1 MNNIAGVSYEAA
13 RFDKDGAALN
23 QQDVRLPQGTTDVIV
38 ASHGWNNTEE
48 QAEQQLYIPLFTNF
62 AAIASDQ
69 LQNKK
74 IAIVGVIWP
83 SKKFTDVVDAAV
95 AEQTRGG
102 GAGFGNSSTAADE
115 TIKAK
120 LDVIATMFDKK
131 AAKKISAA
139 KNQIGKLESDLA
151 ARRKFV
157 DELRSLL
164 DESAAHEEDN
174 SALFFNLDGS
184 VMLEKLKQPTPLV
197 SSGGGGGG
205 GAASLG
211 TPRTTTPAGGAAGLG
226 DLFSGIKSG
235 AIRFLNYLAYY
246 EMKKRAGTVGQKGV
260 GPLLDRLA
268 ENVQRV
274 HLGGHS
280 FGCRVVTAA
289 AATSTTDKLQS
300 MSLLQAAFSHNGF
313 SKSMN
318 GFFRSVVD
326 NHRIKG
332 PIVITYTPNDRAVGI
347 AYPVASRLAG
357 TVASAFGDANDK
369 FGGLGRNGAQ
379 KMEPSEVVQD
389 VDRLLAVGGSYSW
402 QPGRFHNLENSRYIR
417 RRRAQV
423 RHGQRD
429 CLGHQRRDGIAID
442 FAVMESGYA
451 QRRICA

>member
-1 MNNIAGVSYEAA
+1 MNDIAGISYVAA

-23 QQDVRLPQGTTDVIV
+23 KQEVTLPEGTTDVIV

-48 QAEQQLYIPLFTNF
+48 QAEQLYIPLFTNF
-62 AAIASDQ
+62 AAVASDQ

-83 SKKFTDVVDAAV
+83 SKRFTDVVDAAV
-95 AEQTRGG
+95 AEQARGG
-102 GAGFGNSSTAADE
+102 GAGFGTSSAAADE

-131 AAKKISAA
+131 AAKKITAA
-139 KNQIGKLESDLA
+139 KNQIGKLESDLD

-164 DESAAHEEDN
+164 DESASHEEDN
-174 SALFFNLDGS
+174 SALFFKLDGS
-184 VMLEKLKQPTPLV
+184 VMLEKLKAPTPLV

-205 GAASLG
+205 GVASVG
-211 TPRTTTPAGGAAGLG
+211 AHPKTAPAGGAAGLG
-226 DLFSGIKSG
+226 DIFSGIKSG
-235 AIRFLNYLAYY
+235 AIRFLNYMAYY

-268 ENVQRV
+268 DNVQRI
-274 HLGGHS
+274 HLVGHS
-280 FGCRVVTAA
+280 FGCRVATAA
-289 AATSTTDKLQS
+289 AAISTTDKLQS

-326 NHRIKG
+326 NHRING
-332 PIVITYTPNDRAVGI
+332 PIVLTYTPNDRAVGV

-379 KMEPSEVVQD
+379 KMEPGEVVQD
-389 VDRLLAVGGSYSW
+389 VDRLLAVGGNYSW
-402 QPGRFHNLENSRYIR
+402 QSGRFHNLESSKYIIDPSGGDAHMFVTSKEVAWAISR
-417 RRRAQV
+417 AM
-423 RHGQRD
+423 
-429 CLGHQRRDGIAID
+429 A
-442 FAVMESGYA
+442 
-451 QRRICA
+451 

>member
-1 MNNIAGVSYEAA
+1 MNDIAGISYTAA

-23 QQDVRLPQGTTDVIV
+23 KQEITLPKDMTDVIV
-38 ASHGWNNTEE
+38 MSHGWNNTEE

-62 AAIASDQ
+62 AAAAPDQ
-69 LQNKK
+69 LQKKK

-83 SKKFTDVVDAAV
+83 SKRFTDVVDAAV
-95 AEQTRGG
+95 AEQARGG
-102 GAGFGNSSTAADE
+102 GAGFGMSSTAADE

-131 AAKKISAA
+131 AAKKITAA
-139 KNQIGKLESDLA
+139 KNQIGKLESDLD

-164 DESAAHEEDN
+164 DDSAAHEEDN
-174 SALFFNLDGS
+174 SALFFKLDGS
-184 VMLEKLKQPTPLV
+184 VMLEKLKMPTPLV

-211 TPRTTTPAGGAAGLG
+211 AHPKTTPAGGAAGLG
-226 DLFSGIKSG
+226 DIFSGIKSG

-246 EMKKRAGTVGQKGV
+246 EMKKRAGTVGQNGV

-268 ENVQRV
+268 DNVQRIYLV
-274 HLGGHS
+274 GHS

-326 NHRIKG
+326 NQRIKG
-332 PIVITYTPNDRAVGI
+332 PIVVTYTPNDRAVGI
-347 AYPVASRLAG
+347 AYPVASRLSG

-379 KMEPSEVVQD
+379 KMESGEVVQG

-402 QPGRFHNLENSRYIR
+402 QSGRFHNLEGSKYIIDPSGGDAHGFVTGKEVAWAISR
-417 RRRAQV
+417 AM
-423 RHGQRD
+423 
-429 CLGHQRRDGIAID
+429 A
-442 FAVMESGYA
+442 
-451 QRRICA
+451 

>member
-1 MNNIAGVSYEAA
+1 MNDIAGISYTAA

-23 QQDVRLPQGTTDVIV
+23 KQEITLPKDMTDVIV
-38 ASHGWNNTEE
+38 ISHGWNNTEE

-62 AAIASDQ
+62 AAAAPDQ
-69 LQNKK
+69 LQKKK

-83 SKKFTDVVDAAV
+83 SKRFTDVVDAAV
-95 AEQTRGG
+95 AEQARGG
-102 GAGFGNSSTAADE
+102 GAGFGMSSTAADE

-131 AAKKISAA
+131 AAKKITAA
-139 KNQIGKLESDLA
+139 KNQIGKLESDLD

-164 DESAAHEEDN
+164 DDSAAHEEDN
-174 SALFFNLDGS
+174 SALFFKLDGS
-184 VMLEKLKQPTPLV
+184 VMLEKLKMPTPLV

-211 TPRTTTPAGGAAGLG
+211 AHPKTTPAGGAAGLG
-226 DLFSGIKSG
+226 DIFSGIKSG

-246 EMKKRAGTVGQKGV
+246 EMKKRAGTVGQNGV
-260 GPLLDRLA
+260 RPLLDRLA
-268 ENVQRV
+268 DNVQRIYLV
-274 HLGGHS
+274 GHS

-326 NHRIKG
+326 NQRIKG
-332 PIVITYTPNDRAVGI
+332 PIVVTYTPNDRAVGI
-347 AYPVASRLAG
+347 AYPVASRLSG

-379 KMEPSEVVQD
+379 KMESGEVVQG

-402 QPGRFHNLENSRYIR
+402 QSGRFHNLEGSKYIIDPSGGDAHGFVTGKEVAWAISR
-417 RRRAQV
+417 AM
-423 RHGQRD
+423 
-429 CLGHQRRDGIAID
+429 A
-442 FAVMESGYA
+442 
-451 QRRICA
+451 